1 MGTGPPGVESWTD
14 RRIPQARLS
23 LAVAQH
29 TAAQE
34 DRSLF
39 CSRKTFAP
47 RTSMQSCRLWC
58 GVVWLLRRERERDD
72 DDPRGVLH
80 HASFLALPIMCVI
93 RHWPGHGACTHV
105 PRTNTIEEPCAHGV
119 VSSSRHFC
127 SDPLPSLFFSLQV
140 RTVQRRA
147 HMQQADRCRP
157 TYMLSR
163 RRPVQQ
169 QYHEQVRT

>member
-1 MGTGPPGVESWTD
+1 MPPVRPCRVADCGV
-14 RRIPQARLS
+14 
-23 LAVAQH
+23 V
-29 TAAQE
+29 
-34 DRSLF
+34 
-39 CSRKTFAP
+39 
-47 RTSMQSCRLWC
+47 LWC

-72 DDPRGVLH
+72 NDPRGVLH
-80 HASFLALPIMCVI
+80 HASFYSPTYHVCLPSLA
-93 RHWPGHGACTHV
+93 RPGHGACTHV
-105 PRTNTIEEPCAHGV
+105 PRTNTIEEPCPHGV

-127 SDPLPSLFFSLQV
+127 SDPQPSLFFSLPV

-169 QYHEQVRT
+169 QYHEQVRTWLFVDDCPAPDRGRTSLSKRSVMASTTRCAY